1 MAKPLLFVDRPSFT
15 PLPHGLLDTL
25 SSEIRSS
32 DNPHWENGVRYEV
45 LCASSDST
53 YDECLVVS
61 GTGAAPAE
69 PPSKSETAQLQW
81 HGALPFTVYAEV
93 DCSVPGF
100 WDHAE
105 ESVRRAITQSE
116 QREVER
122 ALWTG
127 AAGGALVVHPHLAS
141 DTDVLDESTAMPP
154 GPDIVLDTA
163 ATIVSGNGIV
173 TTLGELEDALA
184 DCYDGVGVIHVPRR
198 LAPALANINVLNYTN
213 GKYITPNGNIVVLG
227 SGYPGTGPDG
237 TGTTWI
243 YATGMPFIYRSV
255 TRVFR
260 PRDSIERATN
270 TLYTIAELT
279 YVIGWDCCHLAAQV
293 TLEG

>member
-1 MAKPLLFVDRPSFT
+1 MAKPLLFVDRPTFA
-15 PLPHGLLDTL
+15 PLPHGLLDAL
-25 SSEIRSS
+25 ASAIRSPG
-32 DNPHWENGVRYEV
+32 NPHWENGVRYET
-45 LCASSDST
+45 LCASSDTT

-61 GTGAAPAE
+61 GTGAAPA
-69 PPSKSETAQLQW
+69 PPPAKSETAELEW
-81 HGALPFTVYAEV
+81 RGALPFTVYAEV

-105 ESVRRAITQSE
+105 ESVRRTITQSE

-127 AAGGALVVHPHLAS
+127 VAGGALVVHPHLAS
-141 DTDVLDESTAMPP
+141 NAEVFDEGT
-154 GPDIVLDTA
+154 PDILLDTA
-163 ATIVSGNGIV
+163 ATIVTGVGV
-173 TTLGELEDALA
+173 TGSLGELEDALA
-184 DCYDGVGVIHVPRR
+184 GCYDGVGVIHVPRR
-198 LAPALANINVLNYTN
+198 LAPALANINALSYVDGRYVTS
-213 GKYITPNGNIVVLG
+213 NGNVVVLG

-255 TRVFR
+255 VRVFR
-260 PRDSIERATN
+260 PRDSIDRATN

-279 YVIGWDCCHLAAQV
+279 YVIGWDCCHLATQI
-293 TLEG
+293 TDLGG